1 MIFNKQKRYFK
12 RKNEGVQSMIW
23 DLEFKRSKSQMI
35 REEVRQEY
43 DKNKAKL
50 DVLQSQIKAQKDK
63 PSMEEGDVK
72 RLDDNE
78 VLLKRDIERYEA
90 QMKQIDL
97 DIAGSQ
103 PTNEYPD
110 GVSGI
115 NDQLDS
121 LRELQQMI
129 KEYIRTL

>member
-1 MIFNKQKRYFK
+1 MIFNRQKRYFK
-12 RKNEGVQSMIW
+12 RKNEGVQAMIW

-43 DKNKAKL
+43 DKSRAKL
-50 DVLQSQIKAQKDK
+50 DILQTQIKAQKDK
-63 PSMEEGDVK
+63 PSMDEGEIK
-72 RLDDNE
+72 RLDDQE

-90 QMKQIDL
+90 QMRQIDL

-103 PTNEYPD
+103 PTNEHPD

-121 LRELQQMI
+121 LRELKQMI
-129 KEYIRTL
+129 TEYIKQL